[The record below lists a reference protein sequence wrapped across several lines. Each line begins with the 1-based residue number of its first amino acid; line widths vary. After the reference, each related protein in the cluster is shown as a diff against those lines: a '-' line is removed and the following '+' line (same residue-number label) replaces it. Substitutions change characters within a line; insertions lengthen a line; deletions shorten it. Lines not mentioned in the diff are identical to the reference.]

1 MSSPNANLR
10 ALILPASAFLF
21 GLISLGLAALW
32 TFAPSQQG
40 TQTSS
45 VGGPFELTS
54 MEGARVTSRQFV
66 GAPMLVFFGFTHCPD
81 ICPTKLMEVSEI
93 FRAAG
98 SKATNV
104 RALFITV
111 DPARDTPEVLKNYLG
126 SFDPRIIG
134 LTGTQEEIDRA
145 VKAYRAYYK
154 RVPTSSGDY
163 TMDHTAIVY
172 LMDRKGQFIGSFNTE
187 RSPKDSAR
195 ELLRHL

>member
-1 MSSPNANLR
+1 MPSPNINLR

-32 TFAPSQQG
+32 TFAPSPQEA
-40 TQTSS
+40 QTSS
-45 VGGPFELTS
+45 VGGPFELTA
-54 MEGARVTSRQFV
+54 MDGARVSSRQFE

-98 SKATNV
+98 NKAANV

-111 DPARDTPEVLKNYLG
+111 DPARDTPEVLKSYLG

-134 LTGTQEEIDRA
+134 LTGSQDEIDRA
-145 VKAYRAYYK
+145 VKAYRAYAK

-172 LMDRKGQFIGSFNTE
+172 LMDRRGRFVGSFNTE
-187 RSPKDSAR
+187 RSPEDAAR